1 MSPYAEVRRDDF
13 ITDIRKLPAL
23 MKQAERERSMVDSS
37 EAPNVQSM
45 GSANS
50 FWNYCN
56 NAAYML
62 KTTIYQLSPAPAVS
76 TENAPTSIEEF
87 GGFQFRDSN
96 SEVIKRIST
105 DKLSQYVAN
114 LRFVSNLLELF
125 YKILHFKPFTVDFH
139 HHTAAFGEGDQPCGR
154 CVQTAWSE

>member
-1 MSPYAEVRRDDF
+1 MVQNNSLNASNLSNESTYMSPYAEVRRDDF

-125 YKILHFKPFTVDFH
+125 LGNTTF
-139 HHTAAFGEGDQPCGR
+139 
-154 CVQTAWSE
+154 